1 MRSLISQ
8 LKIPGQPSRLT
19 RMMVVGCEGNIL
31 ADWTWTLG
39 HGASA
44 GWRGPALER
53 SFTWTGGASLP
64 AIIPK
69 LPTNTH
75 PKPTQI
81 FTNTPS
87 AATAGP
93 STLGS

>member
-19 RMMVVGCEGNIL
+19 RMMVVGCEGNVL

-64 AIIPK
+64 AIIPPTPRGLS
-69 LPTNTH
+69 LPGE
-75 PKPTQI
+75 PRAKGI
-81 FTNTPS
+81 PS
-87 AATAGP
+87 PNMLVRGAK
-93 STLGS
+93 